1 MLLGKG
7 DYEINSEDMPGWLV
21 ATEGPL
27 TIALDIVQ
35 TPQLKR
41 EGVARELIHPIQTIR
56 KESGLEVTDR
66 INTTIYAD
74 GSSYEEIGD
83 ALSEYSEYVAAQTLS
98 VSLELKKLSE
108 MPEGAV
114 SIEWG
119 DSTICIKVSKR

>member
-1 MLLGKG
+1 MKN
-7 DYEINSEDMPGWLV
+7 YSKI
-21 ATEGPL
+21 TENKDIL
-27 TIALDIVQ
+27 TKEYADSTYANKSSVNNGTL
-35 TPQLKR
+35 
-41 EGVARELIHPIQTIR
+41 TIR